1 MEAGKPLT
9 TQAASAQRVPPKR
22 QAHCLWAVLIAR
34 IYEVFPLLCP
44 LCGEQMRII
53 AFMERDLTQFCAVRK
68 LTKSQVV
75 QEALAEY
82 MVAAQAP
89 PHARAVPDPDLS
101 FLAPDDPIRQ
111 FIGIAKDGMSTDEL
125 MRMTRGD
132 DWNQP

>member
-1 MEAGKPLT
+1 MLSVRLSEA
-9 TQAASAQRVPPKR
+9 
-22 QAHCLWAVLIAR
+22 
-34 IYEVFPLLCP
+34 
-44 LCGEQMRII
+44 
-53 AFMERDLTQFCAVRK
+53 MERDLKQFCAVRK
-68 LTKSQVV
+68 MTKSQVV

-82 MVAAQAP
+82 LVTAQAP
-89 PHARAVPDPDLS
+89 SDGKAVPDPDLS

>member
-1 MEAGKPLT
+1 
-9 TQAASAQRVPPKR
+9 
-22 QAHCLWAVLIAR
+22 
-34 IYEVFPLLCP
+34 
-44 LCGEQMRII
+44 
-53 AFMERDLTQFCAVRK
+53 LTQYCAARK
-68 LTKSQVV
+68 LSKSHVV

-82 MVAAQAP
+82 LVAAKTASSHNAAP
-89 PHARAVPDPDLS
+89 EPDLS

>member
-1 MEAGKPLT
+1 MLSVRLPET
-9 TQAASAQRVPPKR
+9 V
-22 QAHCLWAVLIAR
+22 
-34 IYEVFPLLCP
+34 
-44 LCGEQMRII
+44 
-53 AFMERDLTQFCAVRK
+53 ERELTQYCAARK
-68 LTKSQVV
+68 LSKSHVV

-82 MVAAQAP
+82 LVAAKTASTNHPAP
-89 PHARAVPDPDLS
+89 EPDLS

>member
-1 MEAGKPLT
+1 MLSVRLSET
-9 TQAASAQRVPPKR
+9 
-22 QAHCLWAVLIAR
+22 
-34 IYEVFPLLCP
+34 
-44 LCGEQMRII
+44 
-53 AFMERDLTQFCAVRK
+53 MERDLKQFCAVRK
-68 LTKSQVV
+68 LSKSQVV

-82 MVAAQAP
+82 MVTAQAP
-89 PHARAVPDPDLS
+89 SHGKAATEPDLS

>member
-1 MEAGKPLT
+1 MLSVRLPEA
-9 TQAASAQRVPPKR
+9 
-22 QAHCLWAVLIAR
+22 I
-34 IYEVFPLLCP
+34 
-44 LCGEQMRII
+44 
-53 AFMERDLTQFCAVRK
+53 ERDLAQFCVSRK

-82 MVAAQAP
+82 MVVAKASSP
-89 PHARAVPDPDLS
+89 TKPVPEPDLS

>member
-1 MEAGKPLT
+1 MLSVRLPEAVERELI
-9 TQAASAQRVPPKR
+9 QYCAA
-22 QAHCLWAVLIAR
+22 
-34 IYEVFPLLCP
+34 
-44 LCGEQMRII
+44 
-53 AFMERDLTQFCAVRK
+53 RK
-68 LTKSQVV
+68 LSKSHVV

-82 MVAAQAP
+82 LVAAKTASSHNAAP
-89 PHARAVPDPDLS
+89 EPDLS